1 MYVWSY
7 SIRLTSAKP
16 LVTRFG
22 EADALLHSWGTL
34 GVAGPPRFLGCEV
47 SHVQLWA
54 ADCEQFLTTLWW
66 FFKYKC
72 GEWPI
77 YRWETSWCTQN
88 WWLSIATLN
97 RGYEFLC
104 FFWCF
109 LLVCKFRGLLWGTPI
124 WWFLKLL
131 FFRENNHL
139 EVCPHFTTPRSCQTP
154 KTPLGLLWRKRHHIA
169 RRDFHRDPIQWDPMG
184 YHARI

>member
-1 MYVWSY
+1 MIIFHQTYLS
-7 SIRLTSAKP
+7 SEATK
-16 LVTRFG
+16 FG
-22 EADALLHSWGTL
+22 EADALLHSWGAL
-34 GVAGPPRFLGCEV
+34 GVAGTPRFLEWGEKCDWTGR
-47 SHVQLWA
+47 SWLLWTIRLPS
-54 ADCEQFLTTLWW
+54 DV
-66 FFKYKC
+66 FFRTVEN
-72 GEWPI
+72 GLFIDENIMI
-77 YRWETSWCTQN
+77 YCTQN
-88 WWLSIATLN
+88 RWLSIATSN